1 MSKAETLLVDDKSLP
16 PKVEK
21 PNQISEMAK
30 RTSKINTWKPRES
43 QKYVVPDGRLFICY
57 FEKLFDLEQ
66 FMKETTKSTLSKVE
80 KRKRLKEF
88 DTFIINKGSYE
99 NQLPIITKYINFFMN
114 YYDAEGTLPVAYFK
128 LKYELDYQKRY
139 NIENMNAFIDMIYEI
154 LFTPDMVEKIN
165 QMIEENYLD
174 DIESDTEEKKKYMKN
189 EKKHLES
196 LEFTNQ
202 HIKILLRISFGMKLM
217 SPLLFHYL
225 AINIYK
231 IEKDDD
237 VIFRFYHKLFTIFGY
252 GNDYERFDKD
262 GNLLERGIDKS
273 VIDDALKNGTVTKT
287 TEDGRVYK
295 YYLESGDYY
304 TLTKI
309 DMYNKLY
316 VYVKAKV
323 LESNSN
329 NAPIFEQRE
338 IFGTDVFTV
347 INQFVKKVLISEN
360 IVKYK
365 FNEHWDPK
373 QKKYKENV
381 IGFNK
386 TIIKFQLNY
395 FLKDQYQ
402 KNLTEVTNAK
412 NSDGLSGIDKMAM
425 NLTKLNE
432 GTTILV
438 DINKEETMKD
448 IKKKFDVPISD
459 EEIEYYIKNLS
470 LSKLQI
476 EFIDSFFAKYF
487 GAYRDMNL
495 LTKREHITL
504 AVILKKKLLL
514 ELGYDTET
522 GDIHQAAL
530 PYILT
535 GNLEDRVN
543 NRVIRN
549 NRFINKIDESY
560 LYEKLKNSK
569 YKYLVQI
576 KPDIILE
583 KLSTFINTRFTYVTY
598 ENPELLGEEIVYSE
612 DKISDELL
620 FFLNSL

>member
-1 MSKAETLLVDDKSLP
+1 M
-16 PKVEK
+16 
-21 PNQISEMAK
+21 
-30 RTSKINTWKPRES
+30 
-43 QKYVVPDGRLFICY
+43 
-57 FEKLFDLEQ
+57 
-66 FMKETTKSTLSKVE
+66 
-80 KRKRLKEF
+80 
-88 DTFIINKGSYE
+88 
-99 NQLPIITKYINFFMN
+99 
-114 YYDAEGTLPVAYFK
+114 
-128 LKYELDYQKRY
+128 
-139 NIENMNAFIDMIYEI
+139 
-154 LFTPDMVEKIN
+154 
-165 QMIEENYLD
+165 
-174 DIESDTEEKKKYMKN
+174 
-189 EKKHLES
+189 
-196 LEFTNQ
+196 
-202 HIKILLRISFGMKLM
+202 
-217 SPLLFHYL
+217 
-225 AINIYK
+225 
-231 IEKDDD
+231 
-237 VIFRFYHKLFTIFGY
+237 
-252 GNDYERFDKD
+252 
-262 GNLLERGIDKS
+262 
-273 VIDDALKNGTVTKT
+273 
-287 TEDGRVYK
+287 
-295 YYLESGDYY
+295 
-304 TLTKI
+304 
-309 DMYNKLY
+309 
-316 VYVKAKV
+316 
-323 LESNSN
+323 
-329 NAPIFEQRE
+329 
-338 IFGTDVFTV
+338 
-347 INQFVKKVLISEN
+347 ISEN

-459 EEIEYYIKNLS
+459 EEIGYYIKNLL

>member
-1 MSKAETLLVDDKSLP
+1 
-16 PKVEK
+16 
-21 PNQISEMAK
+21 
-30 RTSKINTWKPRES
+30 
-43 QKYVVPDGRLFICY
+43 
-57 FEKLFDLEQ
+57 
-66 FMKETTKSTLSKVE
+66 
-80 KRKRLKEF
+80 
-88 DTFIINKGSYE
+88 
-99 NQLPIITKYINFFMN
+99 
-114 YYDAEGTLPVAYFK
+114 
-128 LKYELDYQKRY
+128 
-139 NIENMNAFIDMIYEI
+139 
-154 LFTPDMVEKIN
+154 
-165 QMIEENYLD
+165 
-174 DIESDTEEKKKYMKN
+174 MKN

-459 EEIEYYIKNLS
+459 EEIGYYIKNLS

>member
-1 MSKAETLLVDDKSLP
+1 
-16 PKVEK
+16 
-21 PNQISEMAK
+21 
-30 RTSKINTWKPRES
+30 
-43 QKYVVPDGRLFICY
+43 
-57 FEKLFDLEQ
+57 
-66 FMKETTKSTLSKVE
+66 
-80 KRKRLKEF
+80 
-88 DTFIINKGSYE
+88 
-99 NQLPIITKYINFFMN
+99 
-114 YYDAEGTLPVAYFK
+114 
-128 LKYELDYQKRY
+128 
-139 NIENMNAFIDMIYEI
+139 
-154 LFTPDMVEKIN
+154 
-165 QMIEENYLD
+165 
-174 DIESDTEEKKKYMKN
+174 
-189 EKKHLES
+189 
-196 LEFTNQ
+196 
-202 HIKILLRISFGMKLM
+202 
-217 SPLLFHYL
+217 
-225 AINIYK
+225 
-231 IEKDDD
+231 
-237 VIFRFYHKLFTIFGY
+237 
-252 GNDYERFDKD
+252 
-262 GNLLERGIDKS
+262 
-273 VIDDALKNGTVTKT
+273 
-287 TEDGRVYK
+287 
-295 YYLESGDYY
+295 
-304 TLTKI
+304 
-309 DMYNKLY
+309 MYNKLY

-459 EEIEYYIKNLS
+459 EEIGYYIKNLS